1 MNDAMIGM
9 IGTIG
14 IHAQGVLCVLQM
26 ASGSILWLDKMNVLR
41 NVNQAEDMKILI
53 DIINILNQSI
63 HHIFHLYRHE
73 LNLTLIENS
82 RL

>member
-41 NVNQAEDMKILI
+41 NVNQAEDMKI
-53 DIINILNQSI
+53 
-63 HHIFHLYRHE
+63 
-73 LNLTLIENS
+73 
-82 RL
+82 